1 MELISIFQPWQTKI
15 ARFNIANDVDL
26 EALAGEIHTLHCL
39 SPRESSTP
47 YPVNPEDFPLICEL
61 RDGLLTK
68 LAKGYIE
75 ECFNIVPEGMTID
88 TFGKWFTKGEA
99 LGSHLHGNSLV
110 TSVFYPYSYAQGMV
124 MTDPRF
130 NASRGYP
137 RRVRDTHF
145 GDHIIKPEAGDVFFV
160 PSYVQ
165 HSIAPVGEDLRVSL
179 INDFFFQ

>member
-1 MELISIFQPWQTKI
+1 MEIFQPWQIKL
-15 ARFNIANDVDL
+15 ARVNIADKVDL
-26 EALAGEIHTLHCL
+26 EALTGEIHTLHCL
-39 SPRESSTP
+39 SPRESAVP
-47 YPVNPEDFPLICEL
+47 HPVTEDQFPLICAL
-61 RDGLLTK
+61 RDGLLTD
-68 LAKGYIE
+68 LAKDYIKE
-75 ECFNIVPEGMTID
+75 AFGVEPENMTID

-110 TSVFYPYSYAQGMV
+110 TSVFYPATYGNGMTMV
-124 MTDPRF
+124 DPRF

-137 RRVRDTHF
+137 RSIRDNHF
-145 GDHIIKPEAGDVFFV
+145 GDHVLRPVAGDVFFV